1 VATENATLRI
11 KVIGLRDVNKIST
24 AVEKLDKKIKS
35 INKQRVTGTSSA
47 LKILKQE
54 LAIKNKIL
62 QADQKILTTRNRQIT
77 ANRKNVATQVARP
90 GSGGGGGGGGGSGL
104 TSALIS
110 GAFPLLF
117 GQGPFAAL
125 GGFTGGLV
133 GDKLGG
139 KMGGFAGGLVGTTIA
154 TGIQT
159 AITSIGELG
168 QAMNALN
175 PDITALSKS
184 MGIMGTIEERRL
196 QIIEQTQGK
205 QAALNAALE
214 MMGDKIGEENVEELK
229 KFGEAFRSLTN
240 STVLFFTKVQAAV
253 AKLLNQAV
261 DAGADANLRGRARGL
276 VAQNPNN
283 AAFRDINKEIADLEE
298 ERSGAGRQEVK
309 DLGDQIN
316 ALKAQRLEIAETL
329 ILEKDKDALRV
340 KTNKLI
346 TAGLGDLKKENEL
359 NKAIIAGKEEEF
371 LIEDAIKTKV
381 EEMGLTM
388 ETINK
393 GQLQRI
399 RDGVIINKDL
409 KEQATNAKK
418 VQDAFEKIATSVQ
431 DDIKEGI
438 KGLIKG
444 TSTLADMLNKVADK
458 FLDLAIDQAFG
469 SFGGGGI
476 FGFLGNIFKANGG
489 PVAGGNPYVVGEK
502 GPELFVPK
510 ASGTIVPNNQLGG
523 GGSTSV
529 VVNVDASGTSAE
541 GDEPDAA
548 QLGRIIGSVVQAELV
563 KESRPGGLLSSTR

>member
-1 VATENATLRI
+1 VTTETLRI
-11 KVIGLRDVNKIST
+11 KVVGLRELNKVST
-24 AVEKLDKKIKS
+24 AVDKLDKKIKS
-35 INKQRVTGTSSA
+35 INKSRVTGTTTA
-47 LKILKQE
+47 LKILRQE
-54 LAIKNKIL
+54 LSIKNKIL
-62 QADQKILTTRNRQIT
+62 KTDQQILKARNGQIK
-77 ANRKNVATQVARP
+77 ANRTNAATQVP
-90 GSGGGGGGGGGSGL
+90 KSGGGGVGGGGGGSGL
-104 TSALIS
+104 SSALIS

-125 GGFTGGLV
+125 GGFTGGLI
-133 GDKLGG
+133 GDKVGG

-175 PDITALSKS
+175 PDITALSNS

-214 MMGDKIGEENVEELK
+214 MMGDKIGEENVEELR

-261 DAGADANLRGRARGL
+261 DAGEDANLRGRARGL

-283 AAFRDINKEIADLEE
+283 AAFQDINKEIANLEE
-298 ERSGAGRQEVK
+298 KRSGAGRKGVK
-309 DLGDQIN
+309 DFTDQIN

-329 ILEKDKDALRV
+329 ILEKDKDKLRA

-346 TAGLGDLKKENEL
+346 TAGLAELEKENEL
-359 NKAIIAGKEEEF
+359 SRAIIAGKEEEF
-371 LIEDAIKTKV
+371 LIEQAVKSEV
-381 EEMGLTM
+381 EKIGQTM
-388 ETINK
+388 ETINAT
-393 GQLQRI
+393 QLQRI
-399 RDGVIINKDL
+399 RDGVTINKDL
-409 KEQATNAKK
+409 KEQAENAKK
-418 VQDAFEKIATSVQ
+418 VEEAFKNIAKSVQ

-444 TSTLADMLNKVADK
+444 TSTLADLLNKVADK

-510 ASGTIVPNNQLGG
+510 SSGTIVPNNELGG

-548 QLGRIIGSVVQAELV
+548 QLGRLIGSVVQAELI

>member
-529 VVNVDASGTSAE
+529 VVNVDASGSSPSAE
-541 GDEPDAA
+541 VPDAST
-548 QLGRIIGSVVQAELV
+548 LTTTLV
-563 KESRPGGLLSSTR
+563 LPPPPS

>member
-1 VATENATLRI
+1 VTTETLRI
-11 KVIGLRDVNKIST
+11 KVVGLRELNKVST
-24 AVEKLDKKIKS
+24 AVDKLDKKIKS
-35 INKQRVTGTSSA
+35 INKSRVTGTTTA
-47 LKILKQE
+47 LKILRQE
-54 LAIKNKIL
+54 LSIKNKIL
-62 QADQKILTTRNRQIT
+62 KTDQQILKTRNKQIT
-77 ANRKNVATQVARP
+77 ANKTNAATQVP
-90 GSGGGGGGGGGSGL
+90 KSGGVGGKGSGALS
-104 TSALIS
+104 SALIS
-110 GAFPLLF
+110 GTFPLLF
-117 GQGPFAAL
+117 GQGPLAAA
-125 GGFTGGLV
+125 GGFAGGFI

-139 KMGGFAGGLVGTTIA
+139 KMGGFAGGLVGTA
-154 TGIQT
+154 TVTLIQQGVT
-159 AITSIGELG
+159 ALGELG
-168 QAMNALN
+168 QAMSTLT
-175 PDITALSKS
+175 PDISALSRS

-214 MMGDKIGEENVEELK
+214 MMGDKIGEENVEELR

-253 AKLLNQAV
+253 AKLLNQAI
-261 DAGADANLRGRARGL
+261 DARADVNLRGRARDL

-283 AAFRDINKEIADLEE
+283 AAFRDVNQEIEEIQSRETTGRSEAKQKQDDL
-298 ERSGAGRQEVK
+298 RA
-309 DLGDQIN
+309 
-316 ALKAQRLEIAETL
+316 AKAERLEIAETL
-329 ILEKDKDALRV
+329 ILEKDKDKLRA

-346 TAGLGDLKKENEL
+346 TAGLGDLEKENEL
-359 NKAIIAGKEEEF
+359 NRAIIAGKEEEF

-409 KEQATNAKK
+409 KEQAENAKK
-418 VQDAFEKIATSVQ
+418 VEEAFKNIAKSVQ

-469 SFGGGGI
+469 SVGGGGI
-476 FGFLGNIFKANGG
+476 FGFLGNIFGGKKASGG
-489 PVAGGNPYVVGEK
+489 PVSSGKSFLVGEK
-502 GPELFVPK
+502 GPELFVPRS
-510 ASGTIVPNNQLGG
+510 SGTIVPNNQLGG

-548 QLGRIIGSVVQAELV
+548 QLGRLIGSVVQAELI

>member
-90 GSGGGGGGGGGSGL
+90 GSGGGGGGSGL

>member
-1 VATENATLRI
+1 MTTETLRI
-11 KVIGLRDVNKIST
+11 KVVGLRELNKVNT
-24 AVEKLDKKIKS
+24 AVDKLDKKMKA
-35 INKQRVTGTSSA
+35 INKSRVTGTTNA
-47 LKILKQE
+47 LKVLRQE
-54 LAIKNKIL
+54 LSLKNKIL
-62 QADQKILTTRNRQIT
+62 KTDQQILKARNGQVK
-77 ANRKNVATQVARP
+77 ANKANVATQAPRP
-90 GSGGGGGGGGGSGL
+90 GGGGGGGGGGSGL
-104 TSALIS
+104 SSALIS

-117 GQGPFAAL
+117 GQGPLAAA
-125 GGFTGGLV
+125 GGFAGGLI
-133 GDKLGG
+133 GDRVGG

-175 PDITALSKS
+175 PDITALTKS
-184 MGIMGTIEERRL
+184 MGAMGTIEERRL

-214 MMGDKIGEENVEELK
+214 MMGDKIGEENVEELR
-229 KFGEAFRSLTN
+229 KFGEAFRNLTN

-261 DAGADANLRGRARGL
+261 DAGADADLRGRARKF
-276 VAQNPNN
+276 VEENPNN
-283 AAFRDINKEIADLEE
+283 RAFFDVNKKIENIQNRETTGRSEAKQKQDDLRAA
-298 ERSGAGRQEVK
+298 
-309 DLGDQIN
+309 
-316 ALKAQRLEIAETL
+316 KAEKLEIAETL
-329 ILEKDKDALRV
+329 ILEKDKDKLRA

-346 TAGLGDLKKENEL
+346 TAGLAELEKENEL
-359 NKAIIAGKEEEF
+359 HRAIIAGKEEEF
-371 LIEDAIKTKV
+371 LIEQAVKSEV
-381 EEMGLTM
+381 EKIGLTM

-393 GQLQRI
+393 GQLKRI
-399 RDGVIINKDL
+399 RDGIIINKDL
-409 KEQATNAKK
+409 KEQAENAKK
-418 VQDAFEKIATSVQ
+418 VEEAFKNIAKSIQ

-469 SFGGGGI
+469 SVGGGGI
-476 FGFLGNIFKANGG
+476 FGFLGNIFKRERGG

-502 GPELFVPK
+502 GPELFVPRS
-510 ASGTIVPNNQLGG
+510 SGTIVPNNQLGG

-548 QLGRIIGSVVQAELV
+548 QLGRLIGSVVQAELI